1 MADNLTIARPYAK
14 AVFEHALASHA
25 QLYALDGWEKLLQQ
39 LSLAVKNPSLST
51 LLDNPKVSDQ
61 QFHDLLMEVLQK
73 SFPDFFATNQKTIS
87 NFLNLLI
94 LEKRLNILPQIS
106 LRYQSLLT
114 AERQLKEVTVTSA
127 FPLDQGRR
135 QTLTEALTK
144 YLNSKLAVTFQEDAS
159 LIGGVIVRSGNWVM
173 DNSIRGRLQDLKT
186 ALQNSSG

>member
-25 QLYALDGWEKLLQQ
+25 PSLTLDGWEKLLQQ

-73 SFPDFFATNQKTIS
+73 SFPDFFATNQKPIS
-87 NFLNLLI
+87 NFLNLII

-106 LRYQSLLT
+106 VRYQSLLT

-127 FPLDQGRR
+127 FPLNQGRR

>member
-73 SFPDFFATNQKTIS
+73 SFSDFFATNQKTIS

-114 AERQLKEVTVTSA
+114 AERQLKEVIVTSA